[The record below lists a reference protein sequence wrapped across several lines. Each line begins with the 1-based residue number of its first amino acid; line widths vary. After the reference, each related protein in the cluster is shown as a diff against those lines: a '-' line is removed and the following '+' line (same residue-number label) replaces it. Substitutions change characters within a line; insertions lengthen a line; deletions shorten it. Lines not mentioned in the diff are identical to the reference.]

1 LTFLLKWV
9 KIKGK
14 RGEKMN
20 IIDLE
25 TPINSKIFYGPKTAE
40 KEPFYIPEYG
50 ITYRN
55 TPCYQLRMESKISC
69 IQYVL
74 SGSGILLYDGKMYT
88 VKEGDSFI
96 LLAGRDQI
104 YYSNPDN
111 QFERIWINFRGE
123 LSLQLI
129 FAYGLQEAVVFQN
142 TNILPFLEKIHKVC
156 EKNQDPEIYKEKSA
170 VEFLKLI
177 QFFARNKE
185 NTAASSTPLEEVRQ
199 YLDFHIMEN
208 ITLNHVAK
216 KFSFS
221 KEHLIRSF
229 KKSYGI
235 TPYQYLL
242 QSRLRIAMIMLKT
255 TDDSLS
261 EIAEKL
267 NFSDPHHFSDTFKK
281 HLGFRPSEY
290 RRESGE

>member
-1 LTFLLKWV
+1 
-9 KIKGK
+9 
-14 RGEKMN
+14 MN

-25 TPINSKIFYGPKTAE
+25 TPVNSKISTAPKTEE
-40 KEPFYIPEYG
+40 KQPFYISEYG
-50 ITYRN
+50 ITYKN
-55 TPCYQLRMESKISC
+55 TPCYQLRMASKISC
-69 IQYVL
+69 IQYVI

-88 VKEGDSFI
+88 VKEGDSFM
-96 LLAGRDQI
+96 LLEGKDQI

-123 LSLQLI
+123 LSLSVI
-129 FAYGLQEAVVFQN
+129 RSYGLGSAVVFQN
-142 TNILPFLEKIHKVC
+142 TDSKAFLEKIHKVC
-156 EKNQDPEIYKEKSA
+156 SKNSDPEEYKEKSA
-170 VEFLKLI
+170 VEFLRLI

-185 NTAASSTPLEEVRQ
+185 NTAAPSTPLEEVRQ

-208 ITLNHVAK
+208 LTLTEVAK
-216 KFSFS
+216 EFSFS

-229 KKSYGI
+229 KKTYGI
-235 TPYQYLL
+235 TPYQYIV
-242 QSRLRIAMIMLKT
+242 QSRIRIAMIMLKT

-281 HLGFRPSEY
+281 HVGFRPSEY
-290 RRESGE
+290 RKSSQG